1 VVDEVLT
8 ADECR
13 HYIDQAERVGLASL
27 ETVFPQA
34 YRSSDRLLTLAPP
47 HVVRGLFAR
56 LLPALNRRGT
66 PSAHVKRCV
75 SAQMTL
81 IMSMVVVVV

>member
-66 PSAHVKRCV
+66 PSAHVKRRD
-75 SAQMTL
+75 
-81 IMSMVVVVV
+81 